1 MVQTKRYAGLTAAN
15 TKKVAMAA
23 PMFFIII
30 PTLNVAAVL
39 PACLDSIARQTCGDF
54 ELVLVDGGSTDETL
68 DIANIFAPNL
78 GERLIIHRDTDQG
91 VYDAMNRGVDLATGT
106 WLLFLGADDSLYEAD
121 TLARVAAFIGE
132 HEPSDLVYGDVI
144 MRSTNFR
151 WGGAFDLDRLL
162 FKRNI
167 CHQAIFYRRGLFGT
181 IGPYNLRYRVLADW
195 DFNIRCFSNPALV
208 TRYMHVVV
216 ASYNEFGGLSN
227 TIVDKEFLKRLPMST
242 RLGIRLVITA
252 EGRINNRP
260 VCRQRVPPSRRFYVG
275 RPQDG
280 SEISMVGRQV
290 VCRHQL
296 GYVGIQGVVTV
307 GENAAQIPAQTRQP
321 VLPAEPVER
330 ETIEGKDQRT
340 VQAVQDADRPDPE
353 EAGPRHVWQRKP
365 TAGLRTPV
373 GVRDGDVRNAG

>member
-23 PMFFIII
+23 PMFSIII

-144 MRSTNFR
+144 MRLNQFPLGWRLRPRPSVVQAQHLPS
-151 WGGAFDLDRLL
+151 GDLLPPRTLRHHRSLQPPLPGPGRLGLQYSLL
-162 FKRNI
+162 FQPSARHPLHARGRCKLQRI
-167 CHQAIFYRRGLFGT
+167 RRAQQ
-181 IGPYNLRYRVLADW
+181 YD
-195 DFNIRCFSNPALV
+195 
-208 TRYMHVVV
+208 
-216 ASYNEFGGLSN
+216 
-227 TIVDKEFLKRLPMST
+227 
-242 RLGIRLVITA
+242 
-252 EGRINNRP
+252 
-260 VCRQRVPPSRRFYVG
+260 RR
-275 RPQDG
+275 
-280 SEISMVGRQV
+280 
-290 VCRHQL
+290 
-296 GYVGIQGVVTV
+296 QGVFETAADVHETRHKAGHSSGAQV
-307 GENAAQIPAQTRQP
+307 AKGDQQGHGNAHRHFLAAPTLARYHRNVDSMPLGGVILGGQPASCKTDTSNSLRGAAP
-321 VLPAEPVER
+321 VKLFAPASHYV
-330 ETIEGKDQRT
+330 
-340 VQAVQDADRPDPE
+340 DAISDLGW
-353 EAGPRHVWQRKP
+353 AG
-365 TAGLRTPV
+365 
-373 GVRDGDVRNAG
+373 

>member
-23 PMFFIII
+23 PMFSIII

-144 MRSTNFR
+144 MRSTNSAGVAPSTSTVCCSSATSAIRRSSTAADSSAPSVPTTSATGSWPTGTSIFA
-151 WGGAFDLDRLL
+151 AFPTQRSSPATCTWSL
-162 FKRNI
+162 
-167 CHQAIFYRRGLFGT
+167 QATTNSAGS
-181 IGPYNLRYRVLADW
+181 A
-195 DFNIRCFSNPALV
+195 IRS
-208 TRYMHVVV
+208 
-216 ASYNEFGGLSN
+216 
-227 TIVDKEFLKRLPMST
+227 ST
-242 RLGIRLVITA
+242 R
-252 EGRINNRP
+252 
-260 VCRQRVPPSRRFYVG
+260 SF
-275 RPQDG
+275 
-280 SEISMVGRQV
+280 
-290 VCRHQL
+290 
-296 GYVGIQGVVTV
+296 
-307 GENAAQIPAQTRQP
+307 
-321 VLPAEPVER
+321 
-330 ETIEGKDQRT
+330 
-340 VQAVQDADRPDPE
+340 
-353 EAGPRHVWQRKP
+353 
-365 TAGLRTPV
+365 
-373 GVRDGDVRNAG
+373 

>member
-23 PMFFIII
+23 PMFSIII

-227 TIVDKEFLKRLPMST
+227 TIVDKEFLKRHET
-242 RLGIRLVITA
+242 RHKAGHSSGAQVAKGDQQGHGNAHRHFLAAPTLARYHRNVDSMPLGGVILGGQPASCKTDTSNSLRGA
-252 EGRINNRP
+252 AP
-260 VCRQRVPPSRRFYVG
+260 VKLFAPVSHYV
-275 RPQDG
+275 DA
-280 SEISMVGRQV
+280 ISD
-290 VCRHQL
+290 L
-296 GYVGIQGVVTV
+296 GW
-307 GENAAQIPAQTRQP
+307 
-321 VLPAEPVER
+321 
-330 ETIEGKDQRT
+330 
-340 VQAVQDADRPDPE
+340 
-353 EAGPRHVWQRKP
+353 AG
-365 TAGLRTPV
+365 
-373 GVRDGDVRNAG
+373 

>member
-23 PMFFIII
+23 PMFSIII

-162 FKRNI
+162 FKRNQVFYLRLLHSFGRQLGTDCLAPFVI
-167 CHQAIFYRRGLFGT
+167 RVGHVLKEHQAEDHVL
-181 IGPYNLRYRVLADW
+181 VLAG
-195 DFNIRCFSNPALV
+195 RQRPAQLV
-208 TRYMHVVV
+208 
-216 ASYNEFGGLSN
+216 GGLPERVFELLHRRRRLRRLLLPGRHSR
-227 TIVDKEFLKRLPMST
+227 FLPIDAPRRCRAWWASSST
-242 RLGIRLVITA
+242 TRRSHRANHAVPGATTHST
-252 EGRINNRP
+252 G
-260 VCRQRVPPSRRFYVG
+260 CRV
-275 RPQDG
+275 
-280 SEISMVGRQV
+280 M
-290 VCRHQL
+290 
-296 GYVGIQGVVTV
+296 
-307 GENAAQIPAQTRQP
+307 AAMRS
-321 VLPAEPVER
+321 
-330 ETIEGKDQRT
+330 KS
-340 VQAVQDADRPDPE
+340 
-353 EAGPRHVWQRKP
+353 WS
-365 TAGLRTPV
+365 
-373 GVRDGDVRNAG
+373 

>member
-23 PMFFIII
+23 PMFSIII

-167 CHQAIFYRRGLFGT
+167 CHQAIFYRRGLFAT

-195 DFNIRCFSNPALV
+195 DFNIRYFSNPALV

-242 RLGIRLVITA
+242 RLGIRLVIVLV
-252 EGRINNRP
+252 RRWPKVI
-260 VCRQRVPPSRRFYVG
+260 SRA
-275 RPQDG
+275 
-280 SEISMVGRQV
+280 MVM
-290 VCRHQL
+290 
-296 GYVGIQGVVTV
+296 
-307 GENAAQIPAQTRQP
+307 
-321 VLPAEPVER
+321 
-330 ETIEGKDQRT
+330 RT
-340 VQAVQDADRPDPE
+340 VISWR
-353 EAGPRHVWQRKP
+353 RR
-365 TAGLRTPV
+365 R
-373 GVRDGDVRNAG
+373 